1 MFLNTFKL
9 FNEESIPTCTI
20 SVFVIMLQFTVHIE
34 NIHVA
39 STISQD
45 NQLQAWKLAEQQ
57 NRPCTSVSASGKSS
71 GKLIMANRSQLKF
84 PFERGTFKQVVEFI
98 QVVKKKTQIRPHPVE
113 MLQVPRSHQQQ
124 VKKRKLV
131 FLQSSPDYC
140 RCKNKI
146 SQQTVSNLI
155 IIFTFM
161 IIRMNV
167 TAGYKGVVGR
177 TCKTDPNRCL
187 SICFEGLLQLLGLH

>member
-84 PFERGTFKQVVEFI
+84 PFERGTFKQVFEFI
-98 QVVKKKTQIRPHPVE
+98 QVVKKKLKSDLTLLKCYRCPGHISSKWRNENLFSSKALLTIAGAKIKFHN
-113 MLQVPRSHQQQ
+113 
-124 VKKRKLV
+124 KLSPT
-131 FLQSSPDYC
+131 SS
-140 RCKNKI
+140 
-146 SQQTVSNLI
+146 
-155 IIFTFM
+155 
-161 IIRMNV
+161 
-167 TAGYKGVVGR
+167 
-177 TCKTDPNRCL
+177 
-187 SICFEGLLQLLGLH
+187 